1 MWKCTNCNHV
11 ELGTEKP
18 EHCTL
23 CGADAQKLVSH
34 EVPGIK
40 GEKTPRNLKTSFVA
54 ESQAHVRNLAF
65 AVKAEAEGYPQ
76 LAKLFRAVAE
86 AEAVHAFNYL
96 RLMGTV
102 ADTQEN
108 LQTAFERENLASST
122 YPEFIKEA
130 NSEGN
135 EQVAI
140 SLGYSRDVE
149 RGHARLYE
157 KALQHMLGDGD
168 TEYYVCG
175 VCGYVSDGLLPDEC
189 PICGAP
195 KNKFR
200 KVA

>member
-34 EVPGIK
+34 EIPGIK
-40 GEKTPRNLKTSFVA
+40 GQKTPRNLKTSFVA

-65 AVKAEAEGYPQ
+65 AVRAEEEGYPQ

-140 SLGYSRDVE
+140 SLSYSRDVE
-149 RGHARLYE
+149 RGHATGSMR
-157 KALQHMLGDGD
+157 KRCSTCWGTGTPNTTSAAFAAM
-168 TEYYVCG
+168 CRMAF
-175 VCGYVSDGLLPDEC
+175 C
-189 PICGAP
+189 PTSVPSVAP
-195 KNKFR
+195 RRASSAK
-200 KVA
+200 